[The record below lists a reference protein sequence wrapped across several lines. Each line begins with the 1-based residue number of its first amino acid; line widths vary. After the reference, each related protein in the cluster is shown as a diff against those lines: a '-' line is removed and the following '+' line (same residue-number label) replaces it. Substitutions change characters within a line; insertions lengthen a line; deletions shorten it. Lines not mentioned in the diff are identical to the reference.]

1 LPAPNR
7 CPHRWP
13 IVRSLDLHRQKLP
26 ALEGQSL
33 HRRRVQVLAG
43 STDRGQSNA
52 PLFMIEVFAPSSVG
66 RLDRKRIAERLESC
80 PSLPSLSSI
89 NKALQGLLFAEQR
102 FSAQISEVIR
112 RDPSLTSRLLR
123 LVNSVYYGLTTPV
136 NSIEEA
142 VFYLGIRQIRQ
153 LTMVTPII
161 EDFQRLSKQCAF
173 PWREFW
179 QHCIGTAIL
188 TREVVSAVQ
197 APPDESDYIAGLV
210 HDVGKIV
217 MAWSFPDHFAEVHRR
232 AQLGARDLGELET
245 EILGMDHCELGALYL
260 ERHHLP
266 ELMVKAARFHHCP
279 EKADGHELII
289 ASVQIADLLMR
300 NAKIGCSGNYIEV
313 SRRQCLEASGWNV
326 LFPKE
331 ASPEQTITRAS
342 LHRCLER
349 LPHVLE
355 GLV

>member
-1 LPAPNR
+1 MISA
-7 CPHRWP
+7 
-13 IVRSLDLHRQKLP
+13 S
-26 ALEGQSL
+26 ASQSM
-33 HRRRVQVLAG
+33 R
-43 STDRGQSNA
+43 
-52 PLFMIEVFAPSSVG
+52 
-66 RLDRKRIAERLESC
+66 RLDRKEINTRLELC

-102 FSAQISEVIR
+102 FSAQISEIVR

-142 VFYLGIRQIRQ
+142 VFYLGVRQIRQ
-153 LTMVTPII
+153 LTTVTPII
-161 EDFQRLSKQCAF
+161 EDFQKLSGKCDF

-188 TREVVSAVQ
+188 TREIYSSVESPA
-197 APPDESDYIAGLV
+197 DESDYVAGLV

-217 MAWSFPDHFAEVHRR
+217 MAYSFPAHFAEIYRQ
-232 AQLGARDLGELET
+232 AQPGEHDLIELENH
-245 EILGMDHCELGALYL
+245 ILGIDHAELGALYL

-266 ELMVKAARFHHCP
+266 ELMINSARYHHRP
-279 EKADGHELII
+279 EQAENFRPII
-289 ASVQIADLLMR
+289 ASVQIADLMMR
-300 NAKIGCSGNYIEV
+300 NAKIGCSGNFVEV
-313 SRRQCLEASGWNV
+313 KTEQCMSATGWHV
-326 LFPKE
+326 LFPDKHQGDQ
-331 ASPEQTITRAS
+331 AIARAS
-342 LHRCLER
+342 LHRSLER

>member
-1 LPAPNR
+1 
-7 CPHRWP
+7 
-13 IVRSLDLHRQKLP
+13 
-26 ALEGQSL
+26 
-33 HRRRVQVLAG
+33 
-43 STDRGQSNA
+43 
-52 PLFMIEVFAPSSVG
+52 MISASASHNLR
-66 RLDRKRIAERLESC
+66 RLDRKEINNRLELC
-80 PSLPSLSSI
+80 PPLPSLSSI

-102 FSAQISEVIR
+102 FSAQISEIVR

-142 VFYLGIRQIRQ
+142 VFYLGVRQIRQ
-153 LTMVTPII
+153 LTTVTPII
-161 EDFQRLSKQCAF
+161 EDFQKLSGKCNF

-188 TREVVSAVQ
+188 TREIYSSVESTG
-197 APPDESDYIAGLV
+197 DESDYVAGLV

-217 MAWSFPDHFAEVHRR
+217 MAYSFPEHFAEIYRQ
-232 AQLGARDLGELET
+232 AQPGDQELLDLENH
-245 EILGMDHCELGALYL
+245 ILGIDHAELGALYL

-266 ELMVKAARFHHCP
+266 ELMVNSARYHHCP
-279 EKADGHELII
+279 EQAENFRPIV

-300 NAKIGCSGNYIEV
+300 NAKIGCSGNFVEV
-313 SRRQCLEASGWNV
+313 TTEQCMAASGWQA
-326 LFPKE
+326 LFPNKHE
-331 ASPEQTITRAS
+331 ADQAIARAS
-342 LHRCLER
+342 LHRSLER